1 MADHATPFCPRDLID
16 AMERPFATLQKAR
29 RTAPMSYVS
38 PNGDVR
44 VRLLAQPQYGL
55 ANIWDHDIL
64 IYLVSQVAAQ
74 PRLPDGSPDPV
85 VRTTY
90 HHLLR
95 SIRRGVSSKEYLG
108 LKAGLD
114 RLKSMQIETTIRSKS
129 PTDFARLSFVES
141 WGGNGPSLEDPH
153 SVWIRLGAWVC
164 QAISDRRILAIDPA
178 YFDITSATERALY
191 RVARK
196 HAGYQAQGFLI
207 GAATLRSKIGSETG
221 QAAFTRKLAAI
232 ALRNPLPVYSMT
244 IQRLG
249 NGEPAV
255 HFLHRARE
263 HTPEVTLAQSPR
275 AARDAART
283 AWIDGQRDPRGF
295 EEAWDHWRASR
306 RSLDDFLTD
315 HGL

>member
-1 MADHATPFCPRDLID
+1 
-16 AMERPFATLQKAR
+16 
-29 RTAPMSYVS
+29 MSYVS

-64 IYLVSQVAAQ
+64 IYLVSQVASQ
-74 PRLPDGSPDPV
+74 PRLNDGAPDPV

-114 RLKSMQIETTIRSKS
+114 RLKSMQIETSIRSKS
-129 PTDFARLSFVES
+129 PTDFARLSFIES
-141 WGGNGPSLEDPH
+141 WGGNGPSLDDPH
-153 SVWIRLGAWVC
+153 SVWIRLSDWVC
-164 QAISDRRILAIDPA
+164 QAISDRRVLSIDPA

-196 HAGYQAQGFLI
+196 HAGYQAQGFLV
-207 GAATLRSKIGSETG
+207 GTSTLRTKIGSDTG
-221 QAAFTRKLAAI
+221 QAAFTRKVAAI
-232 ALRNPLPVYSMT
+232 ARRNPLPVYAMSMRT
-244 IQRLG
+244 LG
-249 NGEPAV
+249 NGDPGV
-255 HFLHRARE
+255 HFIHRARE
-263 HTPEVTLAQSPR
+263 EPADVSGGASPR

-283 AWIDGQRDPRGF
+283 AWIDGERDPRGF

-306 RSLDDFLTD
+306 RSLAEFFVH